1 MEKKKVLTAVAVGAA
16 TVAAGVGANQ
26 AKADSVKVTKQVIGD
41 ETKITTTTT
50 KTVDSQ
56 EQINQTKQKV
66 SDQKKV
72 TAQASSTV
80 DKDSQQV
87 SQDKSNVAHWESVK
101 KDATPANISTNKQAQ
116 ASQQSKISADKLT
129 ISSQQK
135 NVDSAQNQAN
145 SAQSN
150 LNDKKAAQASAQT
163 TYNNAKND
171 YNKAKDEVANS
182 QQAIAN
188 QQNQVNQDKQTVA
201 NDQSKVTDLTNQVS
215 NDQNKVTADENDI
228 NNVGQKAQADQ
239 DKLNNDESSLSAAQK
254 QLNSDQQ
261 KLNDLQNQANNTFDP
276 QQIINELPPVG
287 QAWIDDVWKNPNA
300 TFNNLSN
307 AADQASGDLANWEQN
322 LEDSNTPLGK
332 WYGNTGL
339 FTNINNPAWN
349 YKVDPTNLTE
359 SEKILMNQVALL
371 VLNHYRAMAGL
382 APLKTNST
390 VIGEASLANQI
401 ETNNITGGNVNPETD
416 NWKLMSAIQ
425 QKYGLDSIVNY
436 GTGEVSSKLPYKGQ
450 NEDYDPAFGPN
461 IHGEITMN
469 EVLDDVASAV
479 VYILTNDTQTD
490 LGHTHSL
497 MTEIPSGYIAFG
509 YNTDEWNGKAD
520 GYNLQWVPNCD
531 AMIKQDGKENLF
543 NSQNDITELSGQ
555 KASDL
560 QNQIASAKQA
570 VQNDQNQVNSLTNQV
585 NADKAQLAQD
595 TPSGMQQQL
604 ANDKAKLAQDT
615 QALNNAKQTLANDQQ
630 ILQNDENTLTQ
641 MQQNANDP
649 QAYLNKMANKVATAK
664 TNLDNANNAVAQTQQ
679 AYDTAEAN
687 LQKQQQILSN
697 DEAQLAKD
705 EATLKNL
712 QQQAQDYQN
721 ADQNLANAQKQLTA
735 DLAKYNQDHQTYL
748 NDLQVLNELETELL
762 NEEKTYT
769 TTSVQ
774 WIKNPHPTTTSE
786 IGDQYVLNSRS
797 GNSMVKFGS
806 MDEVQAAEVPGLRRS
821 NRNNG
826 LPDTGDNQNGAAT
839 VAGLLGLGL
848 AGILSMFGLAE
859 RKKRSDD

>member
-16 TVAAGVGANQ
+16 TMAAGVGANQ

-56 EQINQTKQKV
+56 EQIDQTKQKV

-101 KDATPANISTNKQAQ
+101 KDATPANISANKQAQ
-116 ASQQSKISADKLT
+116 ASQQSKISADKST
-129 ISSQQK
+129 ISGQQK
-135 NVDSAQNQAN
+135 NVDSAQSSVN

-163 TYNNAKND
+163 AYNNAEND
-171 YNKAKDEVANS
+171 YNKAKGEVANS

-188 QQNQVNQDKQTVA
+188 QQNQVNQDKKTLA
-201 NDQSKVTDLTNQVS
+201 SDQSKVTDLTNQVS
-215 NDQNKVTADENDI
+215 SDQNKVTADENDI

-239 DKLNNDESSLSAAQK
+239 DKLNKDESSLSAAQK

-261 KLNDLQNQANNTFDP
+261 KLNDLQNQANSTFDP

-401 ETNNITGGNVNPETD
+401 ETNNITGGNIAEAD
-416 NWKLMSAIQ
+416 NKKLQSAVQ
-425 QKYGLDSIVNY
+425 GKYGLNVPV
-436 GTGEVSSKLPYKGQ
+436 GEISSKLPYKGQ
-450 NEDYDPAFGPN
+450 NANYDPDFGPA
-461 IHGEITMN
+461 IHDGITMN
-469 EVLDDVASAV
+469 ELLDDVASDI
-479 VYILTNDTQTD
+479 VYILTDDTNTY
-490 LGHTHSL
+490 LGHTHML
-497 MTEIPSGYIAFG
+497 MTETPDGYIAFG
-509 YNTDEWNGKAD
+509 YNTDEWDGKAD
-520 GYNLQWVPNCD
+520 GYNLQWVPNSAD
-531 AMIKQDGKENLF
+531 TIKQDGKENLF
-543 NSQNDITELSGQ
+543 SSQNDITELSGQ
-555 KASDL
+555 KVSGL

-570 VQNDQNQVNSLTNQV
+570 VQNDQNQVDSLANQV

-604 ANDKAKLAQDT
+604 ANDKAKLAQDA
-615 QALNNAKQTLANDQQ
+615 QALNNAKQALANDQQ
-630 ILQNDENTLTQ
+630 TLQNDENTLSQ

-649 QAYLNKMANKVATAK
+649 QAYLNKMANQVATAK
-664 TNLDNANNAVAQTQQ
+664 TNLDNANNVVAQAQQ

-721 ADQNLANAQKQLTA
+721 AGQSLANAQKQLAA

-748 NDLQVLNELETELL
+748 DDLQVLNELETELL

-769 TTSVQ
+769 ATSVQ
-774 WIKNPHPTTTSE
+774 WIKNSHPTTTSE
-786 IGDQYVLNSRS
+786 IGNQYVLNSRS
-797 GNSMVKFGS
+797 GNSTVKFGS

-826 LPDTGDNQNGAAT
+826 LPDTGDNQNEAAT
-839 VAGLLGLGL
+839 VVGLLGLGL
-848 AGILSMFGLAE
+848 AGILSMFGMAE
-859 RKKRSDD
+859 RKEN

>member
-1 MEKKKVLTAVAVGAA
+1 MERKKVLTAVAVGAA
-16 TVAAGVGANQ
+16 TVAAGVGASQ
-26 AKADSVKVTKQVIGD
+26 VHADSVTVTKQVIGD

-101 KDATPANISTNKQAQ
+101 KDATPANISANKQAQ

-129 ISSQQK
+129 ISGQQK
-135 NVDSAQNQAN
+135 NVDSAQSSVN

-163 TYNNAKND
+163 AYNNAEND

-228 NNVGQKAQADQ
+228 NNVGQKAQADR

-261 KLNDLQNQANNTFDP
+261 KLSDLQNQSKYIPVAPQLPSSYVKNVVGNPDSTNKTQWTDDENAWNVAEAELEKIEETNDP
-276 QQIINELPPVG
+276 SLNYYVD
-287 QAWIDDVWKNPNA
+287 AS
-300 TFNNLSN
+300 NLSN
-307 AADQASGDLANWEQN
+307 SDMKLLNERLIAYLNQFRKQAGMAPLEYNSEAAQIAAALAHTWDADNDNVTNPPLDDPNEF
-322 LEDSNTPLGK
+322 NTLGK
-332 WYGNTGL
+332 Y
-339 FTNINNPAWN
+339 
-349 YKVDPTNLTE
+349 NLSSPGFGT
-359 SEKILMNQVALL
+359 SGTVA
-371 VLNHYRAMAGL
+371 NDCTH
-382 APLKTNST
+382 
-390 VIGEASLANQI
+390 
-401 ETNNITGGNVNPETD
+401 
-416 NWKLMSAIQ
+416 
-425 QKYGLDSIVNY
+425 
-436 GTGEVSSKLPYKGQ
+436 
-450 NEDYDPAFGPN
+450 
-461 IHGEITMN
+461 ITMN
-469 EVLDDVASAV
+469 QLIDNCYRV
-479 VYILTNDTQTD
+479 I
-490 LGHTHSL
+490 
-497 MTEIPSGYIAFG
+497 
-509 YNTDEWNGKAD
+509 YNTIVADFDPEFGHMHELLPAGTANSVLVGLAVDKKGNLHYLNIDLTKNPGVVGGENIPNDPSIFAGKSET
-520 GYNLQWVPNCD
+520 VPNV
-531 AMIKQDGKENLF
+531 
-543 NSQNDITELSGQ
+543 
-555 KASDL
+555 SDL
-560 QNQIASAKQA
+560 QNQIASAKQT

-595 TPSGMQQQL
+595 TPSGLQQQL

-615 QALNNAKQTLANDQQ
+615 QALNNAKQALANDQQ
-630 ILQNDENTLTQ
+630 TLQNDENTLSQ

-649 QAYLNKMANKVATAK
+649 QAYLNSMANKVSTAK
-664 TNLDNANNAVAQTQQ
+664 TALENANNAVAQAQQ
-679 AYDTAEAN
+679 AYDAAEAN

-721 ADQNLANAQKQLTA
+721 ADQNLANAQKQLA
-735 DLAKYNQDHQTYL
+735 SDLAKYNQDHQTYL
-748 NDLQVLNELETELL
+748 DDLQVLNELETELL

-774 WIKNPHPTTTSE
+774 WIKNPRPTTTSE
-786 IGDQYVLNSRS
+786 IGNQYVLNSRP
-797 GNSMVKFGS
+797 GNSMVKFGGV
-806 MDEVQAAEVPGLRRS
+806 DEVQAAEVPGLRRS

-826 LPDTGDNQNGAAT
+826 LPNTGDSQNSAAT
-839 VAGLLGLGL
+839 VVGLLGLGL

-859 RKKRSDD
+859 RKKRGL

>member
-16 TVAAGVGANQ
+16 TMAAGVGANQ

-41 ETKITTTTT
+41 ETKVTTTTT

-101 KDATPANISTNKQAQ
+101 KDATPANISANKQAQ
-116 ASQQSKISADKLT
+116 ASQQSKISADKST

-135 NVDSAQNQAN
+135 NVDSAQGQVN

-150 LNDKKAAQASAQT
+150 LNDKKAAQSNAQT
-163 TYNNAKND
+163 AYNNAEND

-215 NDQNKVTADENDI
+215 SDQNKVTADENDI

-239 DKLNNDESSLSAAQK
+239 DKLNKDESSLSAAQK
-254 QLNSDQQ
+254 QLNSDQR
-261 KLNDLQNQANNTFDP
+261 KLSDLQNQSKYV
-276 QQIINELPPVG
+276 PVAPAIPNYDKG
-287 QAWIDDVWKNPNA
+287 WMSNPNSTSA
-300 TFNNLSN
+300 DIPSNDNEVNADLDMESNAIDASSSINDPSLNYYVDAGNLS
-307 AADQASGDLANWEQN
+307 ASDL
-322 LEDSNTPLGK
+322 
-332 WYGNTGL
+332 
-339 FTNINNPAWN
+339 
-349 YKVDPTNLTE
+349 
-359 SEKILMNQVALL
+359 KILNERLLAYLNQFRKQLGFAPFEYNSEVA
-371 VLNHYRAMAGL
+371 
-382 APLKTNST
+382 
-390 VIGEASLANQI
+390 QI
-401 ETNNITGGNVNPETD
+401 TAAVAHTWDTD
-416 NWKLMSAIQ
+416 NDNVTNPPLDDPNEFNTLE
-425 QKYGLDSIVNY
+425 KYNLSSPSF
-436 GTGEVSSKLPYKGQ
+436 GTSGSVA
-450 NEDYDPAFGPN
+450 NDCT
-461 IHGEITMN
+461 HITMN
-469 EVLDDVASAV
+469 QLVDGCYRLIIETLYGDM
-479 VYILTNDTQTD
+479 QQD
-490 LGHTHSL
+490 LGHMHELIDSGNSL
-497 MTEIPSGYIAFG
+497 LGFAVDRKGNLHYVRVNLTQHPGTYGGTNIPNDPSIFA
-509 YNTDEWNGKAD
+509 GKSEA
-520 GYNLQWVPNCD
+520 VP
-531 AMIKQDGKENLF
+531 
-543 NSQNDITELSGQ
+543 DI
-555 KASDL
+555 SDL
-560 QNQIASAKQA
+560 QNQIASAKQT
-570 VQNDQNQVNSLTNQV
+570 VQNDQNQVNSLTSQV

-604 ANDKAKLAQDT
+604 ANDKAKLAQNT
-615 QALNNAKQTLANDQQ
+615 QALNDAKQTLANDQQ
-630 ILQNDENTLTQ
+630 TLQNDENTLSQ
-641 MQQNANDP
+641 MQQNASDP
-649 QAYLNKMANKVATAK
+649 QAYLNKMANQVATTK
-664 TNLDNANNAVAQTQQ
+664 TNLDNANNAVAQAQQ
-679 AYDTAEAN
+679 AYNTAEAN

-705 EATLKNL
+705 EAALKNL

-735 DLAKYNQDHQTYL
+735 DLAKYNQDHQVYL
-748 NDLQVLNELETELL
+748 DDLQVLNALETELL

-786 IGDQYVLNSRS
+786 IGNQYVLNSRT
-797 GNSMVKFGS
+797 GNSMVKFNG

-821 NRNNG
+821 NQNNG
-826 LPDTGDNQNGAAT
+826 LPDTGDNQSEAAAI
-839 VAGLLGLGL
+839 AGLLGLGL

-859 RKKRSDD
+859 RKKRGEI